1 MNIKIYPKVFKSFKT
16 QKLYVELEN
25 TCESISIRIMPME
38 KYGIPHK
45 DFRIDENYRYSFE
58 DMTKEGD
65 KLYSYEYK
73 FSGEQ
78 RYSVYVLVDGEKI
91 YKHLYAVDEDLA
103 GLKAFKGDTH
113 LHSCR
118 SDGQGTPFEVSVAYR
133 KRAFDFIAVT
143 DHHRYAPSL
152 EAREEVKALTD
163 YFTVFPGEEV
173 HNKDMGY
180 FHIINFGGSSS
191 VNTLIET
198 DEEYVN
204 SALDAIKKTTAFPE
218 NVDKDNCAFRIF
230 VANEIRRRGGLAV
243 FAHPFW
249 EDYGE
254 YNAQTDDVVYLFKN
268 GYFDALEVLAG
279 CDNTGNGNNIQ
290 TALWAEMRA
299 DGIKIPVLGASDA
312 HRTESEP
319 TKFNKQFSIV
329 LAENAEGIPVSIKN
343 ELSVAV
349 ERRSGRDFYCVGPFR
364 LVKYVRFLM
373 DEYYPGYEA
382 LCEEHA
388 AALAAKDTSGLRLA
402 EKKIDEYKAE
412 FFASM
417 NL

>member
-103 GLKAFKGDTH
+103 GLQAFKGDTH

-118 SDGQGTPFEVSVAYR
+118 SDGEGTPFEVSVAYR

-163 YFTVFPGEEV
+163 YFTVFPAEEV

-204 SALDAIKKTTAFPE
+204 STLDAIKKTTAFPE

-319 TKFNKQFSIV
+319 TRFNKQFSIV
-329 LAENAEGIPVSIKN
+329 FAENADGIPSSVVR

-388 AALAAKDTSGLRLA
+388 AALAAKDISALRLA

>member
-65 KLYSYEYK
+65 TLYSYEYK

-103 GLKAFKGDTH
+103 GLQAFKGDTH

-118 SDGQGTPFEVSVAYR
+118 SDGEGTPFEVSVAYR

-163 YFTVFPGEEV
+163 YFTVFPAEEV

-312 HRTESEP
+312 HKTESEP
-319 TKFNKQFSIV
+319 TRFNKQFSIV
-329 LAENAEGIPVSIKN
+329 FAENAEEIPSSVVR

-388 AALAAKDTSGLRLA
+388 AALAAKDISALRLA

>member
-65 KLYSYEYK
+65 TLYSYEYK

-103 GLKAFKGDTH
+103 GLQAFKGDTH

-118 SDGQGTPFEVSVAYR
+118 SDGEGTPFEVSVAYR

-163 YFTVFPGEEV
+163 YFTVFPAEEV

-312 HRTESEP
+312 HKTESEP
-319 TKFNKQFSIV
+319 TRFNKQFSIV
-329 LAENAEGIPVSIKN
+329 FAENAEEIPSSVVR

-373 DEYYPGYEA
+373 DEYYLGYEA

-388 AALAAKDTSGLRLA
+388 AALAAKDISALRLA

>member
-103 GLKAFKGDTH
+103 GLQAFKGDTH

-118 SDGQGTPFEVSVAYR
+118 SDGEGTPFEVSVAYR

-163 YFTVFPGEEV
+163 CFTVFPAEEV

-218 NVDKDNCAFRIF
+218 TVDKDNCAFRIF

-319 TKFNKQFSIV
+319 TRFNKQFSIV
-329 LAENAEGIPVSIKN
+329 FAENAEGIPSSVVR

-349 ERRSGRDFYCVGPFR
+349 LRRSGRDFYCVGPFR

-388 AALAAKDTSGLRLA
+388 AALAAKDISALRLA

>member
-1 MNIKIYPKVFKSFKT
+1 MEIKIYPKVVKSFSL
-16 QKLYVELEN
+16 QKIYVELEKPADDV
-25 TCESISIRIMPME
+25 TRRIMPME

-45 DFRIDENYRYSFE
+45 DFRIDENYRYAFE
-58 DMTKEGD
+58 STVKESEN
-65 KLYSYEYK
+65 LYSYEHE

-78 RYSVYVLVDGEKI
+78 KYSVYVLVDGEKI
-91 YKHLYAVDEDLA
+91 YKHLYAVNEDFARLRP
-103 GLKAFKGDTH
+103 FKGDTH

-118 SDGQGTPFEVSVAYR
+118 SDGEGTPFEVSVAYR
-133 KRAFDFIAVT
+133 RKGFDFIAIT

-152 EAREEVKALTD
+152 EGRDAISALTN

-173 HNKDMGY
+173 HNRDMGY
-180 FHIINFGGSSS
+180 FHIINFNGESS

-198 DEEYVN
+198 NDEYVN
-204 SALDAIKKTTAFPE
+204 ATLSEIKKNTQFPE
-218 NVDKDNCAFRIF
+218 NVDKDNCAYRIF

-279 CDNTGNGNNIQ
+279 CDNTGNGNNLQ
-290 TALWAEMRA
+290 AALWGEMRA
-299 DGIKIPVLGASDA
+299 DVIKIPVLGASDA

-319 TKFNKQFSIV
+319 TRFNKQFSIV
-329 LAENAEGIPVSIKN
+329 LANSFEDIPKSIKS

-349 ERRSGRDFYCVGPFR
+349 ERRSTGDFYCVGPFR

-373 DEYYPGYEA
+373 DEYYPGYEV
-382 LCEEHA
+382 LCEKHA
-388 AALAAKDTSGLRLA
+388 AALEKSEEAELRLT
-402 EKKIDEYKAE
+402 EKDIDEYNSE
-412 FFASM
+412 FFAF
-417 NL
+417 

>member
-1 MNIKIYPKVFKSFKT
+1 MEIKIYPKVVKSFSL
-16 QKLYVELEN
+16 QKIYVELEKPADDV
-25 TCESISIRIMPME
+25 TIRIMPME

-45 DFRIDENYRYSFE
+45 DFRIDENYRYAFS
-58 DMTKEGD
+58 DMTKEGEG
-65 KLYSYEYK
+65 LYSFEYK

-78 RYSVYVLVDGEKI
+78 KYSVYVLVDGEKI
-91 YKHLYAVDEDLA
+91 YKHLYAVNEDFA
-103 GLKAFKGDTH
+103 GLRPFKGDTH

-118 SDGQGTPFEVSVAYR
+118 SDGEGTPFEVAVAYR
-133 KRAFDFIAVT
+133 KRAFDFIAIT

-152 EAREEVKALTD
+152 EGRDAISALTN

-180 FHIINFGGSSS
+180 FHIINFNGESS
-191 VNTLIET
+191 VNSLIET
-198 DEEYVN
+198 NDEYVN
-204 SALDAIKKTTAFPE
+204 ATLSEIKKNTQFPE
-218 NVDKDNCAFRIF
+218 NVDKDNCAYRIF
-230 VANEIRRRGGLAV
+230 VANEIRRRGGLAI

-254 YNAQTDDVVYLFKN
+254 YNAQTDDVVYLFRN

-290 TALWAEMRA
+290 AALWVQMRA

-319 TKFNKQFSIV
+319 TRFNKQFSIV
-329 LAENAEGIPVSIKN
+329 LANSFEDIPKSIKS

-349 ERRSGRDFYCVGPFR
+349 ERRSARDFYCVGPFR
-364 LVKYVRFLM
+364 SVKYVRFLM

-388 AALAAKDTSGLRLA
+388 SALEKKDAEALRIC

-412 FFASM
+412 FFA
-417 NL
+417 L